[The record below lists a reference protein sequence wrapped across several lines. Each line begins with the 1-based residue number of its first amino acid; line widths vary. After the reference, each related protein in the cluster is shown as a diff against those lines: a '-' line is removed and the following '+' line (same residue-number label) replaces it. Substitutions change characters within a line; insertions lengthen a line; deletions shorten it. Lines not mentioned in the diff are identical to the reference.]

1 MATIREVLYQH
12 TKKNS
17 SRSIARAF
25 NMSNTTV
32 KKYIKIA
39 KSHGY
44 KNNIND
50 DELQNLALKVEEVLY
65 KKRNNSKSTAMN
77 LLFPYKEKIGN
88 WLKEPNITQTQ
99 IHRLLSEDNVI
110 VSRRS
115 ISRFIQ
121 THFAQLTKSTVHL
134 PTEAGKEAQVDF
146 GYVGMMHGMNGKLRK
161 TYVFVMTLSHSR
173 YRYVEFTFSQDQV
186 TWAQLHMNA
195 FKFFGGSPARIVL
208 DNLKAG
214 VIKYDIYDPTLN
226 ETYSELSR
234 FYGFTIDPAKAYKPE
249 HKGKVERSIRIV
261 KEQLIA
267 GRTYLNIGKANAEAI
282 SWCKND
288 ISDRVC
294 SSTGAKPIDTFLQE
308 EKPCLIALPTGEFDI
323 PVWTRCKVHKD
334 HHFVAKGNFYSVP
347 TQYIGKD
354 INVRIGLKTVSAYF
368 KNKIIKTHLRNYEK
382 GKWITDAKDY
392 PKSALYYLENTS
404 SKCLSS
410 AKTIGDAT
418 YKIISETLDRFSRT
432 GLRKAQAILRLGEK
446 YSNNRL
452 EAACL
457 RAVTYDN
464 YAYKAISNILEN
476 KLDQQST
483 ESFGVHRVQNIMDSA
498 YIRDPKEYSSDMEA
512 NYA

>member
-44 KNNIND
+44 KENIND
-50 DELQNLALKVEEVLY
+50 EELQIIALKVEAILY
-65 KKRNNSKSTAMN
+65 KKGNTKSTAMN
-77 LLFPYKEKIGN
+77 LLFPYKDRIGN

-99 IHRLLSEDNVI
+99 IHRLLSEDNI
-110 VSRRS
+110 TVSRRS

-121 THFAQLTKSTVHL
+121 THFAQSVKSTVHL
-134 PTEAGKEAQVDF
+134 KTEAGKEAQVDF
-146 GYVGMMHGMNGKLRK
+146 GYVGM
-161 TYVFVMTLSHSR
+161 
-173 YRYVEFTFSQDQV
+173 
-186 TWAQLHMNA
+186 
-195 FKFFGGSPARIVL
+195 I
-208 DNLKAG
+208 
-214 VIKYDIYDPTLN
+214 
-226 ETYSELSR
+226 SELSR

-282 SWCKND
+282 NWCKNE

-308 EKPCLIALPTGEFDI
+308 EKPCLIALPNGEFDI
-323 PVWTRCKVHKD
+323 PIWTRCKVHKD
-334 HHFVAKGNFYSVP
+334 HHFVVKGNFYSVP
-347 TQYIGKD
+347 TQYIGKE
-354 INVRIGLKTVSAYF
+354 ISVRIGIKTVSAYF
-368 KNKIIKTHLRNYEK
+368 KHKIIKTHLRNYEK
-382 GKWITDAKDY
+382 GKWITDEKDY

-404 SKCLSS
+404 SKCIKS

-483 ESFGVHRVQNIMDSA
+483 ESFGAHRVKNIVDSA
-498 YIRDPKEYSSDMEA
+498 YIRDPKEYSSDMEV
-512 NYA
+512 NYG